1 MEGNEHLI
9 LAFVGMPGAG
19 KTEAS
24 AYLRTKGL
32 PIIRFGDLTDEGLSE
47 MHLPVNP
54 QNEAMFREKI
64 RQELGMAAYAIKA
77 KPKIDALLQA
87 NPLIILDGVYSW
99 EEYVYLLKTYQN
111 LKIIHIF
118 AQPAVRYNRLSVRK
132 VRPFSP
138 TDARKRDIAEIENLH
153 KAGPIAIADYLIE
166 NTGDLSSLHTK
177 IDELLQV
184 LQK

>member
-19 KTEAS
+19 KSEAS

-32 PIIRFGDLTDEGLSE
+32 PIVRFGDLTDEGLSE
-47 MHLPVNP
+47 MQLPVNP

-77 KPKIDALLQA
+77 KPKIDELLES

-99 EEYVYLLKTYQN
+99 EEYVYLLKTYEN

-118 AQPAVRYNRLSVRK
+118 AQPVVRYKRLSVRK

-138 TDARKRDIAEIENLH
+138 QDARKRDIAEIENLH

-166 NTGDLSSLHTK
+166 NTGDLPTLHKK
-177 IDELLQV
+177 IDELLIA